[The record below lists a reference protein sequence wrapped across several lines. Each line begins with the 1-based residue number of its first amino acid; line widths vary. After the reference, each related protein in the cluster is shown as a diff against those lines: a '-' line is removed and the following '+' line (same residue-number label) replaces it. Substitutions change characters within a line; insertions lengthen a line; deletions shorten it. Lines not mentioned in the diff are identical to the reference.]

1 MVQTGKI
8 NLIPIIFVNRKF
20 WKGLI
25 SWFKNTMLAENM
37 ISPEDMELIEVVDTA
52 EEAVEF
58 LKECHKYG
66 KRGSVKLN

>member
-1 MVQTGKI
+1 
-8 NLIPIIFVNRKF
+8 
-20 WKGLI
+20 
-25 SWFKNTMLAENM
+25 MLAENM
-37 ISPEDMELIEVVDTA
+37 ISPEDMELIEVVDSA